1 MNSRSEMIIDLT
13 ICSGCLAASSAQGH
27 TEILQEV
34 LNEMSGKSFTA
45 QDPDDGIT
53 QASRLCAQSIQH
65 GQLLHNNEV

>member
-1 MNSRSEMIIDLT
+1 MSAMIIDLI
-13 ICSGCLAASSAQGH
+13 ICSGCLFVIISCPAASSAQGH

-53 QASRLCAQSIQH
+53 KTQVNIAILSVSVLC
-65 GQLLHNNEV
+65 